1 MTIPFYKMQLAG
13 NGFILVDLNA
23 LEAEKKERNAA
34 GDREPAFGSELYGEA
49 SRILCNRK
57 FGVGASGAIF
67 LSGDNTLRMFSHR
80 GKPIHP
86 ADDALLCAARFA
98 FDTGRVAQSTIE
110 FSTVRET
117 LRIDVLG
124 AHEFRIPLGSPFSL
138 LKGTVISPDCGNI
151 VETITHEGSE
161 ISCSALHIRQDVVTA
176 FPRSLGTL
184 DYSGFSALVR
194 KAFPDRNIIPVI
206 AHSITSDTII
216 LKAKPRFESAVCA
229 SAAAALVTSVCS
241 GLSGHELLVM
251 FETPGTEGQPDAIIA
266 RDRDNT
272 SRLAASWNT
281 ADNELYVIG
290 SGGYVFEGKFDLH
303 NLLSADE

>member
-23 LEAEKKERNAA
+23 LETEKEARKEAGGTEAE
-34 GDREPAFGSELYGEA
+34 FGAELYGDA

-57 FGVGASGAIF
+57 FGVGASGTIF

-80 GKPIHP
+80 GKPVHP

-98 FDTGRVAQSTIE
+98 FDTGRVARSTIE
-110 FSTVRET
+110 FSTVRGP
-117 LRIDVLG
+117 LGVDVLG
-124 AHEFRIPLGSPFSL
+124 AHEFRISLGSPFSVL
-138 LKGTVISPDCGNI
+138 NGGLIGPDCGNI

-161 ISCSALHIRQDVVTA
+161 LSCSAVHIRHDVVTA

-184 DYSGFSALVR
+184 DYAGFSALV
-194 KAFPDRNIIPVI
+194 KQAFPEKNIIPVI

-251 FETPGTEGQPDAIIA
+251 FETPGTDGQPDAIIA

-272 SRLAASWNT
+272 SRLAASWDT
-281 ADNELYVIG
+281 TENELYVVG

-303 NLLSADE
+303 NLLTGDE